1 MGQQIDVIIVVRQLL
16 TGFDSKWINT
26 IYLDKVLEYA
36 DVIQTFSR
44 TNRLNGFDKPFG
56 NIRYYQ
62 RIHTMNKN
70 IEEAIDLYSGNRPE
84 LLYVAKLGLNVQLMN
99 QKYEEI
105 KLLFLKNKITN
116 FEKLP
121 SEVVEINQF
130 AKLFNE
136 LDGILTAAKL
146 QGFVWEKNE
155 YLFEGEVIELQFS
168 EEDYLVLVLRYNEIE
183 RGNGGGEGV
192 GKVPL
197 DVPYHPIPLNKTIVD
212 SNFFNKLFVKFVKLS
227 QEDSSEEVISE
238 ALNELHSKFSSL
250 TREQQDYAEIV
261 IQDIQNGKLSINEN
275 ANFLELISE
284 YQFHQEMKELNEIA
298 NSLGLD
304 AEKLKKV
311 KNVVTSES
319 NLNQYGQF
327 DNLKKMV
334 DFEKAK
340 ILFEKEY
347 GKKIPAFKINQEIDK
362 RLRKF
367 ILEK

>member
-1 MGQQIDVIIVVRQLL
+1 M
-16 TGFDSKWINT
+16 
-26 IYLDKVLEYA
+26 
-36 DVIQTFSR
+36 
-44 TNRLNGFDKPFG
+44 
-56 NIRYYQ
+56 
-62 RIHTMNKN
+62 
-70 IEEAIDLYSGNRPE
+70 
-84 LLYVAKLGLNVQLMN
+84 
-99 QKYEEI
+99 
-105 KLLFLKNKITN
+105 
-116 FEKLP
+116 
-121 SEVVEINQF
+121 
-130 AKLFNE
+130 
-136 LDGILTAAKL
+136 
-146 QGFVWEKNE
+146 
-155 YLFEGEVIELQFS
+155 
-168 EEDYLVLVLRYNEIE
+168 
-183 RGNGGGEGV
+183 
-192 GKVPL
+192 
-197 DVPYHPIPLNKTIVD
+197 
-212 SNFFNKLFVKFVKLS
+212 
-227 QEDSSEEVISE
+227 
-238 ALNELHSKFSSL
+238 NELHSKFSSL